1 MPNPVILPHIIH
13 NNGGSR
19 NGFIVCYE
27 AKSYEELLELKRN
40 QTQRDDW
47 AAFGLVFLGIL
58 VIIGI
63 TIWWNRR
70 FPSI

>member
-1 MPNPVILPHIIH
+1 MPNPVILPHHIH
-13 NNGGSR
+13 HNRGNGD
-19 NGFIVCYE
+19 GFLIYYE
-27 AKSYEELLELKRN
+27 AKSYEEFLRLKRN
-40 QTQRDDW
+40 EPQRDCRGL
-47 AAFGLVFLGIL
+47 GLVFLGIL